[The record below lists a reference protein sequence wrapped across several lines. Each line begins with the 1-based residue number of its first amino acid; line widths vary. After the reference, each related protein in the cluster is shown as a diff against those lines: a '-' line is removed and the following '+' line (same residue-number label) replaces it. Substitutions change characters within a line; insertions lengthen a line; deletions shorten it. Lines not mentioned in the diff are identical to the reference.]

1 MARAIA
7 AIMASV
13 LFVVFAEAG
22 RAADLSEIYT
32 FKLSDGSEYTT
43 TFVIKEKGTGLGS
56 TVTGSVNWGHKKI
69 IKTVP
74 MVS

>member
-56 TVTGSVNWGHKKI
+56 TVTGSVNWGHKKT

>member
-22 RAADLSEIYT
+22 RAADLSETYT
-32 FKLSDGSEYTT
+32 FKRFRIYHHLCNKRERNGPRKHGDR
-43 TFVIKEKGTGLGS
+43 
-56 TVTGSVNWGHKKI
+56 
-69 IKTVP
+69 
-74 MVS
+74 